1 MIPFTRYFEKGK
13 TLWWQ
18 KSDKISSKDGNKRRG
33 LITEGHGKA
42 FGGDENIL
50 YFGCGGDYDYM
61 G

>member
-13 TLWWQ
+13 TLWQQ
-18 KSDKISSKDGNKRRG
+18 KSDQILSEAGNKGRG
-33 LITEGHGKA
+33 LITKGHEKA

-50 YFGCGGDYDYM
+50 HFGCGGDYDYM